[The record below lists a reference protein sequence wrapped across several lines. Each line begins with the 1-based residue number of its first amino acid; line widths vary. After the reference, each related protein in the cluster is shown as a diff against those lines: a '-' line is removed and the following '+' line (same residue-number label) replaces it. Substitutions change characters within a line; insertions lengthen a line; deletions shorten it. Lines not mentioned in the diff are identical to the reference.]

1 MRYFIAID
9 SGGTKT
15 DAVLF
20 DETGHVIRRTLT
32 HGCNSMDIGLENT
45 KSHLLSVVKDLI
57 DYIPDHEKLTA
68 LYSGVAATDYYNGE
82 MGKYVQ
88 SFYPD
93 LHMRF
98 EDDAVNLISGTV
110 GHINAC
116 AIVCGTG
123 SSLYARIDG
132 RIIHLGGWG
141 YLIDTGGS
149 GYALGRDALY
159 ESFRYCDGRGPK
171 TLMYDYIKEQMGMA
185 PEDNIPGI
193 YTGGRPYIA
202 SLANVVFKARK
213 EGDPIAERVFQKNV
227 YSLAE
232 LTFAAEKWFGGPYKC
247 VLGGGIFSAFP
258 EYAEELKKQCS
269 PLAELIR
276 ASVPPILGG
285 VIEALYD
292 GGIECTDSIRSKFL
306 DEYSCLTGRDGER

>member
-20 DETGHVIRRTLT
+20 DETGHVIRRSLT
-32 HGCNSMDIGLENT
+32 HGCNSMDIGLENA
-45 KSHLLSVVKDLI
+45 KCHLLSVVRELI
-57 DYIPDHEKLTA
+57 EAIPNHEKLSA
-68 LYSGVAATDYYNGE
+68 LYSGVAATDYYNGAI
-82 MGKYVQ
+82 GKYVQ

-110 GHINAC
+110 GRINAC

-132 RIIHLGGWG
+132 KIVHLGGWG

-149 GYALGRDALY
+149 GYSLGRDALY

-171 TLMYDYIKEQMGMA
+171 TLMYDYLKKQMGLP
-185 PEDNIPGI
+185 PENNIPGI
-193 YTGGRPYIA
+193 YNGGRPYIA
-202 SLANVVFKARK
+202 SLANVVFLARK
-213 EGDPIAERVFQKNV
+213 DNDKIAERVFQKNV

-232 LTFAAEKWFGGPYKC
+232 LTFAAEKYFCGPYKC
-247 VLGGGIFSAFP
+247 VLGGGIFTAFP
-258 EYAEELKKQCS
+258 EYAEALKKQCS

-276 ASVPPILGG
+276 ATVPPILGG

-292 GGIECTDSIRSKFL
+292 GGINCTSSIRSKFL
-306 DEYSCLTGRDGER
+306 EDYSLLTPKKE